1 LNNNQLKLLYVGRF
15 FQWKNPVNI
24 IMAAAETEGV
34 RLVCIG
40 DGPIWPRI
48 KSLVET
54 LRLREIRLRRSMRN
68 QDVLNEFRKADG
80 VILNTYYHEW
90 SKVMI
95 EAMLLG
101 RPVIVNEE
109 VASSVPEISSPSLC
123 EFCPDT
129 VSGYKNAIRK
139 FKSKIYRKVLA
150 SKAKKMAW
158 TLANPKKQSIKQVKA
173 ILGLSNA
180 TKKKIKELPNNK
192 RSNPPDFLQS
202 ARFFS

>member
-1 LNNNQLKLLYVGRF
+1 
-15 FQWKNPVNI
+15 
-24 IMAAAETEGV
+24 MAAAETEGV
-34 RLVCIG
+34 TLVCIG
-40 DGPIWPRI
+40 DGPIWPRT

-54 LRLREIRLRRSMRN
+54 LRLRKIRLWRSMRN

-139 FKSKIYRKVLA
+139 FKSKIYRNILA

-173 ILGLSNA
+173 ILGLIMQQKRKFKVCP
-180 TKKKIKELPNNK
+180 TIKSQAPQTFYDQ
-192 RSNPPDFLQS
+192 P
-202 ARFFS
+202 FFS